1 MMTMLTV
8 LAVLAAMV
16 GGAVLAVGR
25 FRVDDESSGGAV
37 SVVVAPCVLA
47 LYLAAAA
54 MGVVIG
60 WENFTGAGDGLTEET
75 GAADALYWST
85 TTLPAEEAET
95 VRQQLR
101 AYMSAV
107 AEEDWP
113 MMRAEGELSE
123 EGDEALADLA
133 ASVRALSV
141 SDTGDGLDRLTA
153 RQELAEL
160 SDARIERADAAGDGI
175 PSVLNG
181 IAALS
186 AIAVAVLPFAMIR
199 RGSTVAYFWASAN
212 LVFVFAT
219 ILLLFY
225 LGNPYNGA
233 LAHDAGAV
241 QDTLAGFDRIDASL
255 DASPSPQ

>member
-1 MMTMLTV
+1 MMTMLLV

-60 WENFTGAGDGLTEET
+60 WENFTGAGDGITEET

-85 TTLPAEEAET
+85 TTLPADEAET

-107 AEEDWP
+107 ADSDWP

-123 EGDEALADLA
+123 EGDEALAELA

-141 SDTGDGLDRLTA
+141 SDSGDGLDRLTA

-175 PSVLNG
+175 PFVLNG

-186 AIAVAVLPFAMIR
+186 AVAVAVLPFAMIR

-233 LAHDAGAV
+233 LAHDAGAI
-241 QDTLAGFDRIDASL
+241 QDALAGFERIDASL
-255 DASPSPQ
+255 SPQ

>member
-1 MMTMLTV
+1 MLTLFLVLTV
-8 LAVLAAMV
+8 LIAMV
-16 GGAVLAVGR
+16 GGALLAVGR

-47 LYLAAAA
+47 LYLASAA

-60 WENFTGAGDGLTEET
+60 WEHFTGAGDGLTAEA
-75 GAADALYWST
+75 GAAESLYWST
-85 TTLPAEEAET
+85 TAFPDEEAQV
-95 VRQQLR
+95 VRERLR
-101 AYMSAV
+101 AYMSTV
-107 AEEDWP
+107 VEEDWP
-113 MMRAEGELSE
+113 RMESGGELSSA
-123 EGDEALADLA
+123 GDEAFADLA

-160 SDARIERADAAGDGI
+160 SDARIERADAAGDGV
-175 PSVLNG
+175 PSVLNA

-186 AIAVAVLPFAMIR
+186 AVAVAVLPFAMIR
-199 RGSTVAYFWASAN
+199 RGSSVAYFWAAAN

-225 LGNPYNGA
+225 LGNPFNGA
-233 LAHDAGAV
+233 LAHDAGAI
-241 QDTLAGFDRIDASL
+241 QEALAEFDRTDASL
-255 DASPSPQ
+255 DPR

>member
-1 MMTMLTV
+1 MLTLFLV
-8 LAVLAAMV
+8 LIVLIAMV
-16 GGAVLAVGR
+16 GGALLAVGR

-47 LYLAAAA
+47 LYLASAA

-60 WENFTGAGDGLTEET
+60 WENFTGAGDGVTAEV
-75 GAADALYWST
+75 GAAESLYWST
-85 TTLPAEEAET
+85 AAFPENEAEA
-95 VRQQLR
+95 VREQLR
-101 AYMSAV
+101 MYMTAV
-107 AEEDWP
+107 AEKDWP
-113 MMRAEGELSE
+113 LMRGSGELSP
-123 EGDEALADLA
+123 EGEEALAGLA
-133 ASVRALSV
+133 ASVRELSV

-160 SDARIERADAAGDGI
+160 SDARIERADAAEDGI
-175 PSVLNG
+175 PSLLNA

-199 RGSTVAYFWASAN
+199 RGSSVAYFWAAAN

-225 LGNPYNGA
+225 LGNPFNGA
-233 LAHDAGAV
+233 LAHDAGAI
-241 QDTLAGFDRIDASL
+241 QESLAGFDRTDTALS
-255 DASPSPQ
+255 SQ